1 MHSGAGGGLR
11 EKMETEKRYL
21 EYSLEGKLG
30 KRGEV
35 FFFSLEL
42 FERNRGS
49 RWKKDIVGA
58 ESEKKRRI

>member
-11 EKMETEKRYL
+11 EKMETEKKYL

-35 FFFSLEL
+35 FFFLGAVREKQRKPM
-42 FERNRGS
+42 EEGYS
-49 RWKKDIVGA
+49 RC
-58 ESEKKRRI
+58 